1 MAENPVK
8 QEQVV
13 YQAEPGVVQT
23 LHSIREHIH
32 GLCGMYKYR
41 RVRVQTIEGLTHE
54 GMIVHVD
61 ARHLYL
67 SVSQMAHARAFG
79 YPYGGGYYY
88 NNVILPLVLYDLL
101 LITLL

>member
-13 YQAEPGVVQT
+13 YQAEPGFVQT
-23 LHSIREHIH
+23 LQSIRINIH
-32 GLCGMYKYR
+32 GLCGMYKSR
-41 RVRVQTIEGLTHE
+41 MVRVQTVDGMTHE
-54 GMIVHVD
+54 GIIVHVD

-67 SVSQMAHARAFG
+67 SVSQMGHQRAFG

-88 NNVILPLVLYDLL
+88 NNVILPLVLYELL